1 MLDLSTNSDPANIL
15 RLAVLDDITPAAKG
29 TDICYWKGMTDFDP
43 RGKRRAAFDM
53 ARSLSDKGR
62 LFLFQRKISGDV
74 WAYCGR
80 VM

>member
-1 MLDLSTNSDPANIL
+1 MLDLSTNTDVANIL

-29 TDICYWKGMTDFDP
+29 TDIIYHKGMTDFEP
-43 RGKRRAAFDM
+43 RGKRKAAFEM

-80 VM
+80 VL